1 MGRSIAL
8 HDWPRLLALVD
19 QALDLTAAQ
28 RSHWLRRLKLPAP
41 LEQALLD
48 LLDQRR
54 KLEGSDF
61 LSALPALACN
71 EPPPDCLTSPFDV
84 GTRIG
89 PWRLLR
95 PLGQGG
101 MSVVWLAERSD
112 GLMRCP
118 VAVKLPH
125 TGPGQELLAR
135 RLLRERRI
143 LGQLEHPNIARLIDL
158 GVADCRTPYLAMEYV
173 RGDTLQAHA
182 DTHRLDLLQRLG
194 LFDQVLDAVAHA
206 HDRAVLHR
214 DLKPDNLLVTAD
226 GTVKLLDFGIAT
238 LLARG
243 ANADSQAGLSCI
255 SETTQAAGQRL
266 TPWYAS
272 PEQWQGLPLG
282 PSSDVYALG
291 VILFELLCGQRPHAH
306 AAGSAAR
313 LEQAVLHQDP
323 RPPSQCTLT
332 PAAALARNS
341 TPHGLAAALRGDLD
355 SIVLAALARDPR
367 VRYASVAL
375 LRDDLARWQ
384 RGCPVRA
391 RQPIG
396 GSRVGGWLRR
406 HRPRKCLGLGA
417 LAGASL
423 LALVIVLP

>member
-41 LEQALLD
+41 LEQALLE

-61 LSALPALACN
+61 LSALPALASTD
-71 EPPPDCLTSPFDV
+71 PRPDCLTSPFDV

-125 TGPGQELLAR
+125 AGPGQELLAR

-143 LGQLEHPNIARLIDL
+143 LGLLEHPNIARLIDL

-173 RGDTLQAHA
+173 RGETLLAHA
-182 DTHRLDLLQRLG
+182 DTRRLDLVRRLG
-194 LFDQVLDAVAHA
+194 LFDQVLDAVAYA
-206 HDRAVLHR
+206 HDRGVLHR

-238 LLARG
+238 LLERG
-243 ANADSQAGLSCI
+243 ANAHSQAGLSCI

-266 TPWYAS
+266 TPCYAS
-272 PEQWQGLPLG
+272 PEQWRGLPLSL
-282 PSSDVYALG
+282 SSDVYALG
-291 VILFELLCGQRPHAH
+291 VILFELLCGQRPHAQ
-306 AAGSAAR
+306 AAGNAAR

-323 RPPSQCTLT
+323 RPPSRRRLT
-332 PAAALARNS
+332 PAEALARNS
-341 TPHGLAAALRGDLD
+341 SPRALTAALRGDLD
-355 SIVLAALARDPR
+355 AIVLAALARDPR
-367 VRYASVAL
+367 DRYASAAL

-384 RGCPVRA
+384 RGRPVRA
-391 RQPIG
+391 RPPLCAAW
-396 GSRVGGWLRR
+396 VGGWLRC
-406 HRPRKCLGLGA
+406 HRKRLGLGS

-423 LALVIVLP
+423 LALVTAML